1 MYVMYDATQILYLF
15 RCLYLHPYTHIIY
28 VSTCIT
34 LPYIYIY
41 TYIYICIILQ
51 ALREP
56 ARILP
61 TAPPTPH
68 NQDTWLDTATAALR
82 KASVPNI
89 DVRTLHKSFKVGFL
103 VS

>member
-41 TYIYICIILQ
+41 IYIYMHYF
-51 ALREP
+51 
-56 ARILP
+56 
-61 TAPPTPH
+61 TG
-68 NQDTWLDTATAALR
+68 
-82 KASVPNI
+82 AS
-89 DVRTLHKSFKVGFL
+89 
-103 VS
+103 